1 MKKFCLFIVSLF
13 LIANSTFPLY
23 SYFVKYKEQYYK
35 LYHIHLKQHGTDI
48 LENIYYLE
56 KAIKADF
63 CNPLYA
69 LATIKD
75 ERDWE
80 KYRYLF
86 LMHLNLKMVEQHL
99 QLANRF
105 DKKEAFFYNYPWKE
119 QNIDSL
125 NKAEEIYKISLIY
138 WEEAKLW
145 AEKANVPSFQ
155 FLYLDKVQYWEDEKE
170 KMIQGKLNYEKTV
183 LRNLKRIKKVKE
195 KFLMM
200 NEDTY

>member
-1 MKKFCLFIVSLF
+1 MRNRVLFIF
-13 LIANSTFPLY
+13 LIIFFFSSLSPAS
-23 SYFVKYKEQYYK
+23 SYFVRYKEQYYK
-35 LYHIHLKQHGTDI
+35 LYHIHLKQHSDDI

-75 ERDWE
+75 EKDWE

-99 QLANRF
+99 RLANRY
-105 DKKEAFFYNYPWKE
+105 DKKEAFFYNYSWKE

-125 NKAEEIYKISLIY
+125 NKAEQIYKTSLVY

-145 AEKANVPSFQ
+145 AEKANVPAFK
-155 FLYLDKVQYWEDEKE
+155 FLFLDKVQYWEDEKE
-170 KMIQGKLNYEKTV
+170 AMVTGKLNYEKTV
-183 LRNLKRIKKVKE
+183 NRNLRRLEKVRE
-195 KFLMM
+195 KFLTMDE
-200 NEDTY
+200 NTY

>member
-1 MKKFCLFIVSLF
+1 MKRLLLFFLSLF
-13 LIANSTFPLY
+13 FITSAFLPTY

-35 LYHIHLKQHGTDI
+35 LYHVHLHQGSTDI

-69 LATIKD
+69 LAKIKD

-86 LMHLNLKMVEQHL
+86 LMHLNLKMVEQHIR
-99 QLANRF
+99 LAARY
-105 DKKEAFFYNYPWKE
+105 DKREAFFYNYPWKE

-125 NKAEEIYKISLIY
+125 NKAEEIYKTSLVY

-145 AEKANVPSFQ
+145 AEKANLPSFR
-155 FLYLDKVQYWEDEKE
+155 FLYLDEIQYWEDEKNG
-170 KMIQGKLNYEKTV
+170 MINGKLNYEKTI
-183 LRNLKRIKKVKE
+183 LRSLRRLEKVRE
-195 KFLMM
+195 KFSQMD
-200 NEDTY
+200 EGTY

>member
-1 MKKFCLFIVSLF
+1 MKRLNSFLLLLFF
-13 LIANSTFPLY
+13 LIFSSEPVF
-23 SYFVKYKEQYYK
+23 SYFVRYKEQYYK
-35 LYHIHLKQHGTDI
+35 LYHIHLKQSADNI

-56 KAIKADF
+56 KAIDADF

-69 LATIKD
+69 LATIRD

-99 QLANRF
+99 RLAARY

-125 NKAEEIYKISLIY
+125 NKAEEIYNTSLIY
-138 WEEAKLW
+138 WQEAKLW
-145 AEKANVPSFQ
+145 AEKANSPSFQ
-155 FLYLDKVQYWEDEKE
+155 FLYLDKVQYWEDEKLR
-170 KMIQGKLNYEKTV
+170 MIDGKLNYEKTV
-183 LRNLKRIKKVKE
+183 RRNLRRLDKVRE
-195 KFLMM
+195 KFM
-200 NEDTY
+200 NMDESTY

>member
-1 MKKFCLFIVSLF
+1 MKKFVAFFSMMLILPLFI
-13 LIANSTFPLY
+13 FPLH

-35 LYHIHLKQHGTDI
+35 LYHVHLKQGADDI

-69 LATIKD
+69 LAPIKD
-75 ERDWE
+75 EHEWE

-99 QLANRF
+99 RLANRY

-125 NKAEEIYKISLIY
+125 NTAEKIYNTSLVY

-145 AEKANVPSFQ
+145 AEKANITKFK
-155 FLYLDKVQYWEDEKE
+155 FLYLEGLQYWEDEKDAIV
-170 KMIQGKLNYEKTV
+170 MGRLNYEKTV
-183 LRNLKRIKKVKE
+183 YRNLKRLKAVRE
-195 KFLMM
+195 KFLNMD
-200 NEDTY
+200 ESAY

>member
-1 MKKFCLFIVSLF
+1 MKRYFSLF
-13 LIANSTFPLY
+13 FILFFLLSLSSPAY

-35 LYHIHLKQHGTDI
+35 LYHIHLKQGSTDI

-56 KAIKADF
+56 QAIKADF

-69 LATIKD
+69 LATIRD

-99 QLANRF
+99 RLASRY

-125 NKAEEIYKISLIY
+125 NKAEEIYKTSLVY
-138 WEEAKLW
+138 WQEAKLW

-170 KMIQGKLNYEKTV
+170 AVVKGSLNYEKTV
-183 LRNLKRIKKVKE
+183 LRELRRLDKVRDR
-195 KFLMM
+195 FM
-200 NEDTY
+200 NMEEGTY

>member
-1 MKKFCLFIVSLF
+1 
-13 LIANSTFPLY
+13 
-23 SYFVKYKEQYYK
+23 
-35 LYHIHLKQHGTDI
+35 

>member
-1 MKKFCLFIVSLF
+1 MKKLIAFFLTFIVIPLFIS
-13 LIANSTFPLY
+13 PLH

-35 LYHIHLKQHGTDI
+35 LYHVHLKQGADDI

-69 LATIKD
+69 LAPIKN
-75 ERDWE
+75 EEEWE

-99 QLANRF
+99 RLANRY

-125 NKAEEIYKISLIY
+125 NTAEKIYNTSLVY

-145 AEKANVPSFQ
+145 AEKANVAKFR
-155 FLYLDKVQYWEDEKE
+155 FLYLEGLQYWEDEKDA
-170 KMIQGKLNYEKTV
+170 MVMGRLNYEKTV
-183 LRNLKRIKKVKE
+183 YRNLKRLKAVRE
-195 KFLMM
+195 KFLNMD
-200 NEDTY
+200 ESTY

>member
-1 MKKFCLFIVSLF
+1 MKRSTLALTLLFF
-13 LIANSTFPLY
+13 FTF
-23 SYFVKYKEQYYK
+23 SSIQAYFVQYKEQYYK
-35 LYHIHLKQHGTDI
+35 LYHVHLRQDSDNI

-99 QLANRF
+99 RLASRY

-125 NKAEEIYKISLIY
+125 NKAEEIYKTSLVY
-138 WEEAKLW
+138 WQEAKLW
-145 AEKANVPSFQ
+145 AEKANNPSFQ
-155 FLYLDKVQYWEDEKE
+155 FLFLDKVQYWEDEKVRMVE
-170 KMIQGKLNYEKTV
+170 GKLNYERTV
-183 LRNLKRIKKVKE
+183 LRNLRRLDKVRS
-195 KFLMM
+195 KFLEMK
-200 NEDTY
+200 EETY